1 MSKNISNLSGRIGLK
16 DNLFKQISENTLS
29 DNPQDIKEIAK
40 KHNLGVSTLHG
51 AESFYEFLRPSHRE
65 KKAFVCNGSACMCA
79 GTQDKLKD
87 KLKEK
92 LGDDKVGEMFC
103 LGHCYENHAFHYDG
117 ENYAGKDIEKIDQIL
132 KGEEIKQE
140 KFFSKSFATTS
151 FLMDDKLSSTD
162 QFKDQL
168 SKFLKSDK
176 KEIVKSLLDS
186 NLTGRGGAGFP
197 TGMKWDFCSK
207 AKGDKKYVICNAD
220 EGDSG
225 AFSDRYLLEDQ
236 PLKVIFGMV
245 MCGFVIGSDEGV
257 LYIRGEYPKS
267 IEALNGS
274 INELKK
280 LGLLGENILGTDFSF
295 DLGICIGQGAYICGE
310 ETALIASIEAINGSI
325 NELKKLGLLGENI
338 LGTNFSFDL
347 GICIGQGAYI
357 CGEETAL
364 IASIEGRRAEVDV
377 RPPFPVTE
385 GLYKKPTVVNN
396 VETLAAATGILINGS
411 EKFSSIGNKKSAGTK
426 LVCLD
431 SFFNNPGVYEIDMGT
446 PMKKIFNEIGGGYK
460 EPLKAFQ
467 IGGPLGGVVPLSEIE
482 NLNLDFQEFTAKGFM
497 LGHASVVSIPK
508 DFSMAEY
515 IHHLFEFSAEESCGK
530 CFPGRLGSYRGK
542 EMFDQAKKKTA
553 KIPLK
558 LLEELLV
565 TMKKGCLCA
574 LCGAIPTPI
583 QNILKYFGDEM
594 KNDMVKDN

>member
-1 MSKNISNLSGRIGLK
+1 MSKNISKLSGRVGLK
-16 DNLFKQISENTLS
+16 DNLFQKLS
-29 DNPQDIKEIAK
+29 DRSLNSKNDEGIKELADK
-40 KHNLGVSTLHG
+40 YHVGVSTIHG
-51 AESFYEFLRPSHRE
+51 AESFYEFLRPEHRA

-79 GTQDKLKD
+79 GTQGNLKKKLQDKLGK
-87 KLKEK
+87 
-92 LGDDKVGEMFC
+92 DKVGEMFC
-103 LGHCYENHAFHYDG
+103 LGYCYENHAFHYDG
-117 ENYAGKDIEKIDQIL
+117 ENYAGKDINKIEQIL
-132 KGEEIKQE
+132 KGEEIIQE
-140 KFFSKSFATTS
+140 KFISKSFAKTS
-151 FLMDDKLSSTD
+151 FLMDDKLSD
-162 QFKDQL
+162 LDKFKDKL
-168 SKFLKSDK
+168 SHFLKTDK
-176 KEIVKSLLDS
+176 KEIIQSLLSS

-207 AKGDKKYVICNAD
+207 TKSDKKYVICNAD

-245 MCGFVIGSDEGV
+245 ICGYVIGSDEGV

-274 INELKK
+274 INSLKK
-280 LGLLGENILGTDFSF
+280 AGLLGENILGSGFSF
-295 DLGICIGQGAYICGE
+295 DL
-310 ETALIASIEAINGSI
+310 N
-325 NELKKLGLLGENI
+325 
-338 LGTNFSFDL
+338 
-347 GICIGQGAYI
+347 ICIGQGAYI

-377 RPPFPVTE
+377 RPPYPVTE

-396 VETLAAATGILINGS
+396 VETLAAASGILINGH
-411 EKFSSIGNKKSAGTK
+411 EKFAEIGNKKSAGTK

-446 PMKKIFNEIGGGYK
+446 PMKKIFYEIGGGLK
-460 EPLKAFQ
+460 EPVKAFQ
-467 IGGPLGGVVPLSEIE
+467 IGGPLGGVVPIKEIDK
-482 NLNLDFQEFTAKGFM
+482 LNLDFQEFTKAGFM
-497 LGHASVVSIPK
+497 LGHASVVSIPEK
-508 DFSMAEY
+508 FNMVDY

-542 EMFDQAKKKTA
+542 EMFDQVKSRTA

-558 LLEELLV
+558 LLNELLI
-565 TMKKGCLCA
+565 TMQKGCLCA

-583 QNILKYFGDEM
+583 MNILKYFGDEM
-594 KNDMVKDN
+594 KDDMVKEN

>member
-16 DNLFKQISENTLS
+16 DNLFKQISENSLS
-29 DNPQDIKEIAK
+29 KKPKDITEIAK
-40 KHNLGVSTLHG
+40 NHNLGVSTLHG

-79 GTQDKLKD
+79 GTQGPLKEKLK
-87 KLKEK
+87 KK

-103 LGHCYENHAFHYDG
+103 LGYCYENHAFHYNG
-117 ENYAGKDIEKIDQIL
+117 QNYAGNDINKID
-132 KGEEIKQE
+132 EIISGNDLEQE
-140 KFFSKSFATTS
+140 KFYSESFAKTS
-151 FLMDDKLSSTD
+151 FLMDDKLSD
-162 QFKDQL
+162 IK
-168 SKFLKSDK
+168 KFRDRLKKFIAIDK
-176 KEIVKSLLDS
+176 QKIIKSLLDS

-225 AFSDRYLLEDQ
+225 AYSDRYLLEDQ
-236 PLKVIFGMV
+236 ALKVIFGMV
-245 MCGFVIGSDEGV
+245 VCGYVIGSDEGV

-267 IEALNGS
+267 IESLNAS
-274 INELKK
+274 INSLKRE
-280 LGLLGENILGTDFSF
+280 GLLGE
-295 DLGICIGQGAYICGE
+295 
-310 ETALIASIEAINGSI
+310 
-325 NELKKLGLLGENI
+325 KI

-396 VETLAAATGILINGS
+396 VETLAAAAGILLNGA
-411 EKFSSIGNKKSAGTK
+411 EKFSAIGNKKSAGTK
-426 LVCLD
+426 LVCFD
-431 SFFNNPGVYEIDMGT
+431 SFFNNPGVYEVEMGT
-446 PMKKIFNEIGGGYK
+446 PMKKVLYDIGGGFK
-460 EPLKAFQ
+460 EDIKALQ
-467 IGGPLGGVVPLSEIE
+467 IGGPLGGVIPITEAE
-482 NLNLDFQEFTAKGFM
+482 KLNLDFQEFTVAGFM
-497 LGHASVVSIPK
+497 LGHASIVSIPK
-508 DFSMAEY
+508 DFPMVEY
-515 IHHLFEFSAEESCGK
+515 IHHLFEFTAEESCGK
-530 CFPGRLGSYRGK
+530 CFPGRIGSYRGK
-542 EMFDQAKKKTA
+542 EMFDQLKNKKA

-558 LLEELLV
+558 VLNDLLI

-583 QNILKYFGDEM
+583 MNILKYFGEEM
-594 KNDMVKDN
+594 KNDMIKEN

>member
-1 MSKNISNLSGRIGLK
+1 MSKNISKLSGRIGLR
-16 DNLFKQISENTLS
+16 DNLFDEISRSSLNS
-29 DNPQDIKEIAK
+29 DNGKGIKDIKEIAEK
-40 KHNLGVSTLHG
+40 YKVGVSTIHG

-79 GTQDKLKD
+79 GTQEPLKE

-92 LGDDKVGEMFC
+92 LGNDKVGEMFC
-103 LGHCYENHAFHYDG
+103 LGYCYENHAFHYDG
-117 ENYAGKDIEKIDQIL
+117 KNYAGEDIKKIDQII
-132 KGEEIKQE
+132 KGEEINQE
-140 KFFSKSFATTS
+140 KFFSKSYATTS
-151 FLMDDKLSSTD
+151 FLMDDKLSDLSK
-162 QFKDQL
+162 FKDQL
-168 SKFLKSDK
+168 SKFLKTEKS
-176 KEIVKSLLDS
+176 EIIKSLLSS

-207 AKGDKKYVICNAD
+207 AKSDKKYVICNAD

-225 AFSDRYLLEDQ
+225 AYSDRYLLEDQ

-245 MCGFVIGSDEGV
+245 LCGYVIGGDEGV

-274 INELKK
+274 INSLKEA
-280 LGLLGENILGTDFSF
+280 GLLGKNILGTDFSF
-295 DLGICIGQGAYICGE
+295 DL
-310 ETALIASIEAINGSI
+310 N
-325 NELKKLGLLGENI
+325 
-338 LGTNFSFDL
+338 
-347 GICIGQGAYI
+347 ICIGQGAYI

-396 VETLAAATGILINGS
+396 VETLAAAAGILLNGA

-446 PMKKIFNEIGGGYK
+446 SMKKVLYENGGGLHK
-460 EPLKAFQ
+460 SVKAFQ
-467 IGGPLGGVVPLSEIE
+467 IGGTLGGVVSTKEID
-482 NLNLDFQEFTAKGFM
+482 NLNLDFQEFTAAGFM
-497 LGHASVVSIPK
+497 LGHASVVSIPS
-508 DFSMAEY
+508 DFNMVDY
-515 IHHLFEFSAEESCGK
+515 IHHLFEFTAEESCGK

-542 EMFDQAKKKTA
+542 EMFDQVKNKSA

-558 LLEELLV
+558 LLNELLI

-583 QNILKYFGDEM
+583 MNILKYFGHEM
-594 KNDMVKDN
+594 KDDMVKEN

>member
-1 MSKNISNLSGRIGLK
+1 MSKNISNLSGRVGLK
-16 DNLFKQISENTLS
+16 DNLFKKLSENVLNDS
-29 DNPQDIKEIAK
+29 PKDINEIAK
-40 KHNLGVSTLHG
+40 EYNLGVSTIHG
-51 AESFYEFLRPSHRE
+51 AESFYEFLRPSHRK
-65 KKAFVCNGSACMCA
+65 KKAFVCNGSACMCS
-79 GTQDKLKD
+79 GTQEKLKD
-87 KLKEK
+87 TLKEK
-92 LGDDKVGEMFC
+92 LGKDKVGEMFC
-103 LGHCYENHAFHYDG
+103 LGHCYENNAFHYDG

-132 KGEEIKQE
+132 KGENIKQN
-140 KFFSKSFATTS
+140 KFFSKSYAKNS
-151 FLMDDKLSSTD
+151 FLMDDSLSSID
-162 QFKDQL
+162 LFKKNL
-168 SKFLKSDK
+168 VKFLKIDK
-176 KEIVKSLLDS
+176 KKIVKSLLDS

-207 AKGDKKYVICNAD
+207 AKGEKKYVICNAD

-245 MCGFVIGSDEGV
+245 ICGLVIGSDEGV

-267 IEALNGS
+267 IEAINGC

-280 LGLLGENILGTDFSF
+280 SGLLGENILGTKFSF
-295 DLGICIGQGAYICGE
+295 DL
-310 ETALIASIEAINGSI
+310 N
-325 NELKKLGLLGENI
+325 
-338 LGTNFSFDL
+338 
-347 GICIGQGAYI
+347 ICIGQGAYI

-396 VETLAAATGILINGS
+396 VETLAVASGILIIGAD
-411 EKFSSIGNKKSAGTK
+411 KFSAVGNKKSAGTK

-460 EPLKAFQ
+460 EPIKAFQ
-467 IGGPLGGVVPLSEIE
+467 IGGPLGGVVPINEIE
-482 NLNLDFQEFTAKGFM
+482 NLNLDFQEFTSKGFM
-497 LGHASVVSIPK
+497 LGHASVVSIPN
-508 DFSMAEY
+508 DFPMTEY

-542 EMFDQAKKKTA
+542 EMFDQAKSKTA

-558 LLEELLV
+558 LLNELLI
-565 TMKKGCLCA
+565 TMQKGCLCA

-583 QNILKYFGDEM
+583 MNILKYFGDEM

>member
-1 MSKNISNLSGRIGLK
+1 MSKNISNLSGRVGLK
-16 DNLFKQISENTLS
+16 NNLFKKISENVLS
-29 DNPQDIKEIAK
+29 NSPKDIKDIAK
-40 KHNLGVSTLHG
+40 EYNLGVSTLHG
-51 AESFYEFLRPSHRE
+51 AESFYEFLRPAHRE

-79 GTQDKLKD
+79 GTQEKLKET
-87 KLKEK
+87 LKEK
-92 LGDDKVGEMFC
+92 LGNDKVGEMFC
-103 LGHCYENHAFHYDG
+103 LGHCYENNAFHYNG

-132 KGEEIKQE
+132 KGEKINQD

-151 FLMDDKLSSTD
+151 FLMDDKLSSIS
-162 QFKDQL
+162 QVEQHL
-168 SKFLKSDK
+168 AQFLKLDK
-176 KEIVKSLLDS
+176 KEIIKSLLDS

-207 AKGDKKYVICNAD
+207 AVSEKKYVVCNAD

-236 PLKVIFGMV
+236 PLKVLFGMII
-245 MCGFVIGSDEGV
+245 CGYVIGSNEGV

-267 IEALNGS
+267 IEAINGC

-280 LGLLGENILGTDFSF
+280 S
-295 DLGICIGQGAYICGE
+295 
-310 ETALIASIEAINGSI
+310 
-325 NELKKLGLLGENI
+325 GLLGENI

-347 GICIGQGAYI
+347 NICIGQGAYI

-396 VETLAAATGILINGS
+396 VETLAAATGILINGAD
-411 EKFSSIGNKKSAGTK
+411 KFSAIGNKKSAGTK

-446 PMKKIFNEIGGGYK
+446 PMSKIFNEIGGGYK
-460 EPLKAFQ
+460 EEIKAFQ
-467 IGGPLGGVVPLSEIE
+467 VGGPLGGVVPLEEIN

-497 LGHASVVSIPK
+497 LGHASVVCIPK
-508 DFSMAEY
+508 DFPMIEY

-558 LLEELLV
+558 LLNELLV
-565 TMKKGCLCA
+565 TMQKGCLCA

-583 QNILKYFGDEM
+583 MNILKYFGDEM

>member
-1 MSKNISNLSGRIGLK
+1 MSKNISKLSGRVGLK
-16 DNLFKQISENTLS
+16 NNLFQKISDHSLNKK
-29 DNPQDIKEIAK
+29 NAKDIKEIA
-40 KHNLGVSTLHG
+40 NEYRMGVSTIHG

-79 GTQDKLKD
+79 GTQKNLKE

-92 LGDDKVGEMFC
+92 LGEDKVGEMFC
-103 LGHCYENHAFHYDG
+103 LGHCYENNAFHYDG
-117 ENYAGKDIEKIDQIL
+117 ENYAGKDIEKIDDIISG
-132 KGEEIKQE
+132 KKINQE

-151 FLMDDKLSSTD
+151 FLMDDKLSSLE
-162 QFKDQL
+162 QFKNNL
-168 SKFLKSDK
+168 SKFLTIDK
-176 KEIVKSLLDS
+176 KDIIKSLLDS

-197 TGMKWDFCSK
+197 TGMKWDFCGREKSE
-207 AKGDKKYVICNAD
+207 KKYVVCNAD

-225 AFSDRYLLEDQ
+225 AYSDRYLLEDQ
-236 PLKVIFGMV
+236 TLKVLFGMV
-245 MCGFVIGSDEGV
+245 ICGYVIGSDEGV

-267 IEALNGS
+267 IEAINGA

-280 LGLLGENILGTDFSF
+280 SGLLGKNILGTKFSF
-295 DLGICIGQGAYICGE
+295 DL
-310 ETALIASIEAINGSI
+310 N
-325 NELKKLGLLGENI
+325 
-338 LGTNFSFDL
+338 
-347 GICIGQGAYI
+347 ICIGQGAYI

-411 EKFSSIGNKKSAGTK
+411 EKFSKIGNKKSAGTK

-431 SFFNNPGVYEIDMGT
+431 SFFNKPGVYEIDMGT
-446 PMKKIFNEIGGGYK
+446 PMKKIFNEFGGGFK
-460 EPLKAFQ
+460 EPIKALQ
-467 IGGPLGGVVPLSEIE
+467 IGGPLGGVVPIQEAE
-482 NLNLDFQEFTAKGFM
+482 KLNLDFQEFTSAGFM

-508 DFSMAEY
+508 DFSMVDY

-542 EMFDQAKKKTA
+542 EMFDQAKSKKA

-558 LLEELLV
+558 LLNELLV

-583 QNILKYFGDEM
+583 MNILKYFGDEM

>member
-1 MSKNISNLSGRIGLK
+1 VSKNISNLSGRIGLK
-16 DNLFKQISENTLS
+16 DNLFKKISENSLS
-29 DNPQDIKEIAK
+29 NSPKDIKDIAK
-40 KHNLGVSTLHG
+40 EYNLGVSTLHG

-79 GTQDKLKD
+79 GTQE
-87 KLKEK
+87 KLKETLKSK
-92 LGDDKVGEMFC
+92 LGDDKVGVMFC
-103 LGHCYENHAFHYDG
+103 LGHCYENKAFHYDG
-117 ENYAGKDIEKIDQIL
+117 ENYAGNDIEKIDQII
-132 KGEEIKQE
+132 KGEKIEQDKY
-140 KFFSKSFATTS
+140 FSKSFASTS
-151 FLMDDKLSSTD
+151 FLMDDKLSTIEK
-162 QFKDQL
+162 FKDHL
-168 SKFLKSDK
+168 DVVLKKDK
-176 KEIVKSLLDS
+176 KEIIQSLLNS

-207 AKGDKKYVICNAD
+207 APGDKKYVICNAD

-245 MCGFVIGSDEGV
+245 MCGYVIGSNEGV

-267 IEALNGS
+267 IEA
-274 INELKK
+274 
-280 LGLLGENILGTDFSF
+280 
-295 DLGICIGQGAYICGE
+295 
-310 ETALIASIEAINGSI
+310 INGCI
-325 NELKKLGLLGENI
+325 NQLKQDGLLGENI

-347 GICIGQGAYI
+347 NICIGQGAYI

-396 VETLAAATGILINGS
+396 VETLAAAAGILLNGA
-411 EKFSSIGNKKSAGTK
+411 EKFSAIGNKKSAGTK

-431 SFFNNPGVYEIDMGT
+431 SFFNNPGIYEIEMGT
-446 PMKKIFNEIGGGYK
+446 PMKKIFEEIGGGYK
-460 EPLKAFQ
+460 EPVKAFQ
-467 IGGPLGGVVPLSEIE
+467 IGGPLGGVVPLSEID

-508 DFSMAEY
+508 DFPMTEY

-542 EMFDQAKKKTA
+542 EMFDQFKNKTA

-558 LLEELLV
+558 LLNELLV
-565 TMKKGCLCA
+565 TMQKGCLCA

-583 QNILKYFGDEM
+583 MNILKYFGDEM

>member
-1 MSKNISNLSGRIGLK
+1 VSKNISNLSGRIGLK
-16 DNLFKQISENTLS
+16 DNLFKKISENSLS
-29 DNPQDIKEIAK
+29 NSPKDIKDIAK
-40 KHNLGVSTLHG
+40 EYNLGVSTLHG

-79 GTQDKLKD
+79 GTQE
-87 KLKEK
+87 KLKETLKSK

-103 LGHCYENHAFHYDG
+103 LGHCYENKAFHYDG
-117 ENYAGKDIEKIDQIL
+117 ENYAGNDIEKIDQII
-132 KGEEIKQE
+132 KGEKIDQVKY
-140 KFFSKSFATTS
+140 FSKSFASTS
-151 FLMDDKLSSTD
+151 FLMDDKLSTIEK
-162 QFKDQL
+162 FKDHL
-168 SKFLKSDK
+168 DAVLKKDK
-176 KEIVKSLLDS
+176 KEIIQSLLNS

-207 AKGDKKYVICNAD
+207 APGDKKYVICNAD

-245 MCGFVIGSDEGV
+245 MCGYVIGSNEGV

-267 IEALNGS
+267 IEA
-274 INELKK
+274 
-280 LGLLGENILGTDFSF
+280 
-295 DLGICIGQGAYICGE
+295 
-310 ETALIASIEAINGSI
+310 INGCI
-325 NELKKLGLLGENI
+325 NQLKQDGLLGENI

-347 GICIGQGAYI
+347 NICIGQGAYI

-396 VETLAAATGILINGS
+396 VETLAAAAGILLNGA
-411 EKFSSIGNKKSAGTK
+411 EKFSAIGNKKSAGTK

-431 SFFNNPGVYEIDMGT
+431 SFFNNPGIYEIEMGT
-446 PMKKIFNEIGGGYK
+446 PMKKIFEEIGGGYK
-460 EPLKAFQ
+460 EPVKAFQ
-467 IGGPLGGVVPLSEIE
+467 IGGPLGGVVPLSEID

-508 DFSMAEY
+508 DFPMTEY

-542 EMFDQAKKKTA
+542 EMFDQFKNKTA

-558 LLEELLV
+558 LLNELLV
-565 TMKKGCLCA
+565 TMQKGCLCA

-583 QNILKYFGDEM
+583 MNILKYFGDEM

>member
-1 MSKNISNLSGRIGLK
+1 VSKNISNLSGRVGLK
-16 DNLFKQISENTLS
+16 NNLFQKMSERSLNS
-29 DNPQDIKEIAK
+29 KNDQGIKELAEEYKMGI
-40 KHNLGVSTLHG
+40 STVHG
-51 AESFYEFLRPSHRE
+51 AESFYEFLRPSHRA

-79 GTQDKLKD
+79 GTQEG
-87 KLKEK
+87 LKEK
-92 LGDDKVGEMFC
+92 LQEKLGKDKVGAMFC
-103 LGHCYENHAFHYDG
+103 LGHCYENNAFHYDG
-117 ENYAGKDIEKIDQIL
+117 ENYAGDDIKKIDQII

-140 KFFSKSFATTS
+140 KFFAKSYASTS
-151 FLMDDKLSSTD
+151 FLMDDKLSSVE
-162 QFKDQL
+162 QFRDQL
-168 SKFLKSDK
+168 SKYLKTDK
-176 KEIVKSLLDS
+176 KEIIKSLLDS

-197 TGMKWDFCSK
+197 TGLKWDFCSK
-207 AKGDKKYVICNAD
+207 TKSEKKYVVCNAD

-236 PLKVIFGMV
+236 TLKVLFGMV
-245 MCGFVIGSDEGV
+245 ICGYVIGGNEGV

-267 IEALNGS
+267 IEAINGS
-274 INELKK
+274 INLLKK
-280 LGLLGENILGTDFSF
+280 EKLLGEDILGTDFSF
-295 DLGICIGQGAYICGE
+295 DL
-310 ETALIASIEAINGSI
+310 N
-325 NELKKLGLLGENI
+325 
-338 LGTNFSFDL
+338 
-347 GICIGQGAYI
+347 ICIGQGAYI

-396 VETLAAATGILINGS
+396 VESLAAATGILINGA
-411 EKFSSIGNKKSAGTK
+411 EKFSAIGNKKSAGTK

-446 PMKKIFNEIGGGYK
+446 PIKKIFNEIGGGYK
-460 EPLKAFQ
+460 EPIKAFQ
-467 IGGPLGGVVPLSEIE
+467 IGGPLGGVVPLEE
-482 NLNLDFQEFTAKGFM
+482 AEKLNLDFQEFTAGGFM

-508 DFSMAEY
+508 DFNMIEY

-542 EMFDQAKKKTA
+542 EMFDQVKNKTS

-558 LLEELLV
+558 LLNELLV
-565 TMKKGCLCA
+565 TMQKGCLCA

-583 QNILKYFGDEM
+583 MNILKYFGDEL
-594 KNDMVKDN
+594 KNDIIKEN

>member
-1 MSKNISNLSGRIGLK
+1 VSKNISNLSGRIGLK
-16 DNLFKQISENTLS
+16 DNLFKKMSENVLNDS
-29 DNPQDIKEIAK
+29 PKDIKEIAK
-40 KHNLGVSTLHG
+40 EYNLGVSTIHG

-79 GTQDKLKD
+79 GTQEKLKD

-132 KGEEIKQE
+132 KGEDIKQE
-140 KFFSKSFATTS
+140 KFFSKSYATTS
-151 FLMDDKLSSTD
+151 FLMDDKLSSTE

-168 SKFLKSDK
+168 SKFLKKDK
-176 KEIVKSLLDS
+176 KEIINSLLNS

-207 AKGDKKYVICNAD
+207 AKGEKKYVICNAD

-245 MCGFVIGSDEGV
+245 ICGLVIGSDEGV

-267 IEALNGS
+267 IEAL
-274 INELKK
+274 
-280 LGLLGENILGTDFSF
+280 
-295 DLGICIGQGAYICGE
+295 
-310 ETALIASIEAINGSI
+310 NGSI

-396 VETLAAATGILINGS
+396 VETLAAATGILINGAD
-411 EKFSSIGNKKSAGTK
+411 KFSSIGNKKSAGTK

-446 PMKKIFNEIGGGYK
+446 PIKKIFTEIGGGFK
-460 EPLKAFQ
+460 QEIKAFQ
-467 IGGPLGGVVPLSEIE
+467 IGGPLGGVVPMTEIY
-482 NLNLDFQEFTAKGFM
+482 NLNLDFQEFTSKGFM
-497 LGHASVVSIPK
+497 LGHASVVCIPK
-508 DFSMAEY
+508 DFPMTEY

-558 LLEELLV
+558 LLNELLV

-583 QNILKYFGDEM
+583 MNILKYFGDEM
-594 KNDMVKDN
+594 KSDMVKDN

>member
-16 DNLFKQISENTLS
+16 DNLFKQISENSLS
-29 DNPQDIKEIAK
+29 KQPKDIGEIAK

-79 GTQDKLKD
+79 GTQEPLKE

-103 LGHCYENHAFHYDG
+103 LGYCYENHAFHYDG
-117 ENYAGKDIEKIDQIL
+117 QNYAGNDINKID
-132 KGEEIKQE
+132 EIISGNDLEQE
-140 KFFSKSFATTS
+140 KFYSESFASTS
-151 FLMDDKLSSTD
+151 FLMDDKLSDISK
-162 QFKDQL
+162 FKDH
-168 SKFLKSDK
+168 LKNIINTDK
-176 KEIVKSLLDS
+176 QEIIKSLLDS

-225 AFSDRYLLEDQ
+225 AYSDRYLLEDQ
-236 PLKVIFGMV
+236 ALKVIFGMV
-245 MCGFVIGSDEGV
+245 VCGYVIGSDEGV

-267 IEALNGS
+267 IESLNAS
-274 INELKK
+274 INSLKK
-280 LGLLGENILGTDFSF
+280 EGLLGEKILGTD
-295 DLGICIGQGAYICGE
+295 
-310 ETALIASIEAINGSI
+310 
-325 NELKKLGLLGENI
+325 
-338 LGTNFSFDL
+338 FSFDL

-396 VETLAAATGILINGS
+396 VETLAAAAGILLNGA
-411 EKFSSIGNKKSAGTK
+411 EKFSAIGNKKSAGTK
-426 LVCLD
+426 LVCFD

-446 PMKKIFNEIGGGYK
+446 PMKKVLYDIGGGFK
-460 EPLKAFQ
+460 EDIKALQ
-467 IGGPLGGVVPLSEIE
+467 IGGPLGGVLPVSEAE
-482 NLNLDFQEFTAKGFM
+482 KLNLDFQEFTKAGFM
-497 LGHASVVSIPK
+497 LGHASIVSIPK
-508 DFSMAEY
+508 DFPMVEY
-515 IHHLFEFSAEESCGK
+515 IHHLFEFTAEESCGK

-542 EMFDQAKKKTA
+542 EMFDQLKSKRA

-558 LLEELLV
+558 VLNDLLI

-583 QNILKYFGDEM
+583 MNILKYFGEEM
-594 KNDMVKDN
+594 KNDMVKEN

>member
-16 DNLFKQISENTLS
+16 NNLFQKISER
-29 DNPQDIKEIAK
+29 
-40 KHNLGVSTLHG
+40 NLKSNNDERMKALANEYNMGVSTIHG

-65 KKAFVCNGSACMCA
+65 KKAFICNGSACMCA
-79 GTQDKLKD
+79 GTQTSLKKKL
-87 KLKEK
+87 ENK
-92 LGDDKVGEMFC
+92 LGKGKVGTMFC

-117 ENYAGKDIEKIDQIL
+117 ENYSGEDIGKIDQII
-132 KGEEIKQE
+132 KNENIKQG
-140 KFFSKSFATTS
+140 KFFSKSYATTS
-151 FLMDDKLSSTD
+151 FLMDDKLSKVD
-162 QFKDQL
+162 QFKEHL
-168 SKFLKSDK
+168 GKFLKTDK
-176 KEIVKSLLDS
+176 EEIIKSLLES

-197 TGMKWDFCSK
+197 TGMKWDFCRKTNSK
-207 AKGDKKYVICNAD
+207 KKYVVCNAD

-236 PLKVIFGMV
+236 PLKVLFGMV
-245 MCGFVIGSDEGV
+245 ICGYVIGANEGV

-267 IEALNGS
+267 IEAINGS
-274 INELKK
+274 INLLKNEK
-280 LGLLGENILGTDFSF
+280 LLGEKILGTDFSF
-295 DLGICIGQGAYICGE
+295 NL
-310 ETALIASIEAINGSI
+310 N
-325 NELKKLGLLGENI
+325 
-338 LGTNFSFDL
+338 
-347 GICIGQGAYI
+347 ICIGQGAYI

-396 VETLAAATGILINGS
+396 VESLAAATGILINGAK
-411 EKFSSIGNKKSAGTK
+411 KFSAIGNKKSAGTK

-431 SFFNNPGVYEIDMGT
+431 SFFKNPGVYEIDMGT

-460 EPLKAFQ
+460 QPVKAFQ
-467 IGGPLGGVVPLSEIE
+467 IGGPLGGVVPLAEVE
-482 NLNLDFQEFTAKGFM
+482 KLNLDFQEFTDGGFM

-508 DFSMAEY
+508 DFNMIDY

-542 EMFDQAKKKTA
+542 EMFDQVKNKSS

-558 LLEELLV
+558 LLNELLI
-565 TMKKGCLCA
+565 TMQKGCLCA

-583 QNILKYFGDEM
+583 MNILKYFGDEL
-594 KNDMVKDN
+594 KNDIIK

>member
-16 DNLFKQISENTLS
+16 NNLFQKISERSLASTN
-29 DNPQDIKEIAK
+29 DNGMKEIADQY
-40 KHNLGVSTLHG
+40 NVGVSTIHG

-79 GTQDKLKD
+79 GTQGPLKKKLQ
-87 KLKEK
+87 EK
-92 LGDDKVGEMFC
+92 LGEDKVGKMFC

-117 ENYAGKDIEKIDQIL
+117 ENYAGKDINKIDEII
-132 KGEEIKQE
+132 KGKEIKQE
-140 KFFSKSFATTS
+140 KFFSKSYAKTS
-151 FLMDDKLSSTD
+151 FLMDDKLSNLD
-162 QFKDQL
+162 QFKQL
-168 SKFLKSDK
+168 FEKVIKIDT
-176 KEIVKSLLDS
+176 KEIIKSLLDS

-197 TGMKWDFCSK
+197 TGMKWDFCGKTKSE
-207 AKGDKKYVICNAD
+207 KKYVVCNAD

-236 PLKVIFGMV
+236 PLKVLFGMV
-245 MCGFVIGSDEGV
+245 ICGYVIGSNEGV

-267 IEALNGS
+267 IEAINGS
-274 INELKK
+274 INSLKEA
-280 LGLLGENILGTDFSF
+280 GLLGENILGTSFSF
-295 DLGICIGQGAYICGE
+295 DL
-310 ETALIASIEAINGSI
+310 N
-325 NELKKLGLLGENI
+325 
-338 LGTNFSFDL
+338 
-347 GICIGQGAYI
+347 ICIGQGAYI

-396 VETLAAATGILINGS
+396 VETLAAATGILIHGAD
-411 EKFSSIGNKKSAGTK
+411 KFSSIGNKKSAGTK

-446 PMKKIFNEIGGGYK
+446 PIKNIFNDIGGGFK
-460 EPLKAFQ
+460 EAVKALQ
-467 IGGPLGGVVPLSEIE
+467 IGGPLGGVVPLTEAE
-482 NLNLDFQEFTAKGFM
+482 KLNLDFQEFTEAGFM
-497 LGHASVVSIPK
+497 LGHGSIVSIPK
-508 DFSMAEY
+508 DFPMVEY

-542 EMFDQAKKKTA
+542 EMFDQFKNKSA

-558 LLEELLV
+558 LLNELLV
-565 TMKKGCLCA
+565 TMQKGCLCA

-583 QNILKYFGDEM
+583 MNILKYFGDEL
-594 KNDMVKDN
+594 KNDIVKDN

>member
-1 MSKNISNLSGRIGLK
+1 MSKNISNLSGRVGLK
-16 DNLFKQISENTLS
+16 NNLFKKISENVLS
-29 DNPQDIKEIAK
+29 NSPKDIKDIAK
-40 KHNLGVSTLHG
+40 EYNLGVSTLHG
-51 AESFYEFLRPSHRE
+51 AESFYEFLRPAHRE

-79 GTQDKLKD
+79 GTQEKLKET
-87 KLKEK
+87 LKEK
-92 LGDDKVGEMFC
+92 LGNDKVGEMFC
-103 LGHCYENHAFHYDG
+103 LGHCYENNAFHYNG

-132 KGEEIKQE
+132 KGEKINQD

-151 FLMDDKLSSTD
+151 FLMDDKLSSIS
-162 QFKDQL
+162 QVEQHL
-168 SKFLKSDK
+168 AQFLKLDK
-176 KEIVKSLLDS
+176 KEIIKSLLDS

-207 AKGDKKYVICNAD
+207 AVSEKKYVVCNAD

-236 PLKVIFGMV
+236 PLKVLFGMII
-245 MCGFVIGSDEGV
+245 CGYVIGSNEGV

-267 IEALNGS
+267 IETINGC

-280 LGLLGENILGTDFSF
+280 S
-295 DLGICIGQGAYICGE
+295 
-310 ETALIASIEAINGSI
+310 
-325 NELKKLGLLGENI
+325 GLLGENI

-347 GICIGQGAYI
+347 NICIGQGAYI

-396 VETLAAATGILINGS
+396 VETLAAATGILINGA
-411 EKFSSIGNKKSAGTK
+411 EKFSAIGNKKSAGTK

-446 PMKKIFNEIGGGYK
+446 PMSKIFNEIGGGYK
-460 EPLKAFQ
+460 EEIKAFQ
-467 IGGPLGGVVPLSEIE
+467 VGGPLGGVVPLEEIN

-497 LGHASVVSIPK
+497 LGHASVVCIPK
-508 DFSMAEY
+508 DFPMIEY

-558 LLEELLV
+558 LLNELLV
-565 TMKKGCLCA
+565 TMQKGCLCA

-583 QNILKYFGDEM
+583 MNILKYFGDEM

>member
-1 MSKNISNLSGRIGLK
+1 MSKNISNLSGRVGLK
-16 DNLFKQISENTLS
+16 NNLFKKISENVLS
-29 DNPQDIKEIAK
+29 NSPKDIKDIAK
-40 KHNLGVSTLHG
+40 EYNLGVSTLHG
-51 AESFYEFLRPSHRE
+51 AESFYEFLRPAHRE

-79 GTQDKLKD
+79 GTQEKLKET
-87 KLKEK
+87 LKEK
-92 LGDDKVGEMFC
+92 LGNDKVGEMFC
-103 LGHCYENHAFHYDG
+103 LGHCYENNAFHYNG

-132 KGEEIKQE
+132 KGEKINQD

-151 FLMDDKLSSTD
+151 FLMDDKLSSISLVE
-162 QFKDQL
+162 QHLAQ
-168 SKFLKSDK
+168 FLKLDK
-176 KEIVKSLLDS
+176 KEIIKSLLDS

-207 AKGDKKYVICNAD
+207 AVSEKKYVVCNAD

-236 PLKVIFGMV
+236 PLKVLFGMII
-245 MCGFVIGSDEGV
+245 CGYVIGSNEGV

-267 IEALNGS
+267 IETINGC

-280 LGLLGENILGTDFSF
+280 S
-295 DLGICIGQGAYICGE
+295 
-310 ETALIASIEAINGSI
+310 
-325 NELKKLGLLGENI
+325 GLLGENI

-347 GICIGQGAYI
+347 NICIGQGAYI

-396 VETLAAATGILINGS
+396 VETLAAATGILINGA
-411 EKFSSIGNKKSAGTK
+411 EKFSAIGNKKSAGTK

-446 PMKKIFNEIGGGYK
+446 PMSKIFNEIGGGYK
-460 EPLKAFQ
+460 EEIKAFQ
-467 IGGPLGGVVPLSEIE
+467 VGGPLGGVVPLEEIN

-497 LGHASVVSIPK
+497 LGHASVVCIPK
-508 DFSMAEY
+508 DFPMIEY

-558 LLEELLV
+558 LLNELLV
-565 TMKKGCLCA
+565 TMQKGCLCA

-583 QNILKYFGDEM
+583 MNILKYFGDEM